1 MGGGTT
7 NIGRYVMYSMP
18 LWIPIMAVIIYQNIE
33 KLTQNS
39 LDNIYFLHH
48 CFQSNLFPL
57 LIYLFLLV
65 NLCVQ
70 VHIWIISYY
79 QERFLKVWVP

>member
-33 KLTQNS
+33 KLI
-39 LDNIYFLHH
+39 NIK
-48 CFQSNLFPL
+48 
-57 LIYLFLLV
+57 I
-65 NLCVQ
+65 
-70 VHIWIISYY
+70 
-79 QERFLKVWVP
+79 EK